1 MRPRSVWTVRRPT
14 GHRCRRTT
22 PTTLTTIHSQRT
34 AKPTSSAT
42 HSLLYAKFEDKGTA
56 SDGSG
61 ATETQTITV
70 NVTDANDAPSITSD
84 GGGAN
89 AALNAAEE
97 TTAVTTVTAD
107 DFDGDTVSFAITGVD
122 DAAQFSI
129 DPNSGALTFLKAP
142 DFENPADANGD
153 KDYQVVVQASDERG
167 GIDAQILAVTVTDLP
182 SLSGSIF

>member
-1 MRPRSVWTVRRPT
+1 MP
-14 GHRCRRTT
+14 
-22 PTTLTTIHSQRT
+22 
-34 AKPTSSAT
+34 
-42 HSLLYAKFEDKGTA
+42 YAKFDDKGTA
-56 SDGSG
+56 RDGIG

-97 TTAVTTVTAD
+97 TTAD